1 MKLNIPLCGLK
12 LNNPVLTASGTFG
25 YGLEFS
31 GFGDLSQLGGI
42 VVKGLSLEPRQGNP
56 QPRMLETSCG
66 FLNSIGLQNIGAK
79 SFVQHK
85 LPQLPWQ
92 QTRIIANL
100 YAQSHEEFAQL
111 AQYLAQQTQIAAL
124 EVNISCPN
132 VQSGGL
138 QFGQNPEAAAGAC
151 AAVKSQAGEKPV
163 IIKLSPNVGDIT
175 QIALAVQEAGA
186 DCISL
191 INTLQG
197 MAVDVRSRRS
207 RLHSLYGGLSGPAIK
222 PVALRMVHQVCS
234 RVQIPV
240 IGIGGISS
248 AQDILEF
255 MLVGAHAVQVGSAN
269 FIRPDLCFKL
279 VQELQDLCQELGLSS
294 LEDIRGRLQTE

>member
-1 MKLNIPLCGLK
+1 
-12 LNNPVLTASGTFG
+12 
-25 YGLEFS
+25 
-31 GFGDLSQLGGI
+31 
-42 VVKGLSLEPRQGNP
+42 
-56 QPRMLETSCG
+56 
-66 FLNSIGLQNIGAK
+66 
-79 SFVQHK
+79 
-85 LPQLPWQ
+85 
-92 QTRIIANL
+92 
-100 YAQSHEEFAQL
+100 
-111 AQYLAQQTQIAAL
+111 QTQIAAL